1 MTPSSEVIAAL
12 LAFVCAGLAAG
23 WFVAALSLAHPGRS

>member
-1 MTPSSEVIAAL
+1 MTSTPEVISAL